1 MISPRHGGNG
11 CNGFVVKALPRN
23 ASMSN
28 VLSPRQT
35 NEPVDLP
42 MKLAIEELRKRLAEE
57 CEERISGQRRLER
70 FLQNISLPVN
80 LQAKADAPV
89 SDIAGAGWWEMAASH
104 LSSLEDRM
112 VTLSEKVKE
121 LTSAHNAVVIAS
133 GGERDSALEKLREEV
148 QHLHEDRLM
157 LHHTEDLAAQ
167 AKEQLKAQTAEVQ
180 EVFARWES
188 RFETLCSRVEAES
201 SLRMGETKRRKESE
215 QLLSSLL
222 NDLGDLRKEFNVNT
236 EAASRACAKSGL
248 IRWGS
253 LARGP
258 EMGHRDLP
266 ALPPALPSALPAAPP
281 SPEPVATVATGA
293 GRWVPG
299 TVQSTGSPY
308 QSHYLPRPTP
318 DWSRI
323 KTEEVLFPPSPWSS

>member
-1 MISPRHGGNG
+1 MAMAAMRSPRHG
-11 CNGFVVKALPRN
+11 NGFVVKALPRN
-23 ASMSN
+23 ASTSN
-28 VLSPRQT
+28 VLSPRHS

-70 FLQNISLPVN
+70 FLQNISLP
-80 LQAKADAPV
+80 AKADAAV
-89 SDIAGAGWWEMAASH
+89 SDISGAGWWEMAASH

-133 GGERDSALEKLREEV
+133 GGERDGALEKLQEEV
-148 QHLHEDRLM
+148 QRLHEDRLT
-157 LHHTEDLAAQ
+157 LHQTEELAAQ

-180 EVFARWES
+180 QVFARWES

-236 EAASRACAKSGL
+236 EAASRACESGL
-248 IRWGS
+248 IRWGR
-253 LARGP
+253 ARGP
-258 EMGHRDLP
+258 ELESRDLP
-266 ALPPALPSALPAAPP
+266 ALPAP
-281 SPEPVATVATGA
+281 SPEPVATLATGT

-299 TVQSTGSPY
+299 TLQSTGSPY
-308 QSHYLPRPTP
+308 QSR
-318 DWSRI
+318 
-323 KTEEVLFPPSPWSS
+323 

>member
-1 MISPRHGGNG
+1 
-11 CNGFVVKALPRN
+11 
-23 ASMSN
+23 
-28 VLSPRQT
+28 
-35 NEPVDLP
+35 

-70 FLQNISLPVN
+70 FLQNISLP
-80 LQAKADAPV
+80 AKADAAV
-89 SDIAGAGWWEMAASH
+89 SDISGAGWWEMAASH

-133 GGERDSALEKLREEV
+133 GGERDSALEKLQEEV
-148 QHLHEDRLM
+148 QRLHEDRLT
-157 LHHTEDLAAQ
+157 LHQTEELAAQ

-180 EVFARWES
+180 QVFARWES

-236 EAASRACAKSGL
+236 EAASRACESGL
-248 IRWGS
+248 IRWGR
-253 LARGP
+253 ARGP
-258 EMGHRDLP
+258 ELESRDLP
-266 ALPPALPSALPAAPP
+266 ALPAP
-281 SPEPVATVATGA
+281 SPEPVATLATGT
-293 GRWVPG
+293 GRWVPVHG
-299 TVQSTGSPY
+299 LALPVALFTEAHSRLVAHQNRGGFVPTTLEQLKRRTGLSRVWHITLRLTARDTAAWKVQATAS
-308 QSHYLPRPTP
+308 
-318 DWSRI
+318 
-323 KTEEVLFPPSPWSS
+323 

>member
-1 MISPRHGGNG
+1 MAMAAMRSPRHG
-11 CNGFVVKALPRN
+11 NGFVVKALPRN
-23 ASMSN
+23 ASTSN
-28 VLSPRQT
+28 VLSPRHS

-70 FLQNISLPVN
+70 FLQNISLP
-80 LQAKADAPV
+80 AKADAAV
-89 SDIAGAGWWEMAASH
+89 SDISGAGWWEMAASH

-133 GGERDSALEKLREEV
+133 GGERDGALEKLQEEV
-148 QHLHEDRLM
+148 QRLHEDRLT
-157 LHHTEDLAAQ
+157 LHQTEELAAQ

-180 EVFARWES
+180 QVFARRES

-236 EAASRACAKSGL
+236 EAASRACESGL
-248 IRWGS
+248 IRWGR
-253 LARGP
+253 ARGP
-258 EMGHRDLP
+258 ELESRDLP
-266 ALPPALPSALPAAPP
+266 ALPAP
-281 SPEPVATVATGA
+281 SPEPVATLATGT

-299 TVQSTGSPY
+299 TLQSTGSPY
-308 QSHYLPRPTP
+308 QSRYLPRPTP

-323 KTEEVLFPPSPWSS
+323 KTEEVLFPPPWGS